1 MSPLKFEADVLRTN
15 SAAVVSARGR
25 ITLGEASQ
33 ALRGTIEQL
42 CTEGTP
48 NIVLNLSG
56 VTFIDSAGLG
66 VLTLGYSKTKA
77 AGGMLKIAQPQA
89 RVKDAMEMTRLT
101 RMFPLYTSTD
111 EAVASFTNAEPLVK
125 QETAAPAQ

>member
-1 MSPLKFEADVLRTN
+1 MAPLKFEAEVLRTN

-25 ITLGEASQ
+25 ITLGEASH

-66 VLTLGYSKTKA
+66 VLTLGYTKTKA
-77 AGGMLKIAQPQA
+77 AGGMLKIAEPQT
-89 RVKDAMEMTRLT
+89 RVRDAMEMTRLT

-111 EAVASFTNAEPLVK
+111 EAMASFTTAAK
-125 QETAAPAQ
+125 ETATPAQ